1 MSSGTRDSAS
11 RREGGV
17 EGKGRV
23 NGMWGAVTN
32 TAQDELGETLSNFP
46 VYLCFYYLIRVIT

>member
-1 MSSGTRDSAS
+1 M
-11 RREGGV
+11 

-23 NGMWGAVTN
+23 NGMERGVTN
-32 TAQDELGETLSNFP
+32 AAQDELGETLSNFP

>member
-11 RREGGV
+11 WGGVV

-23 NGMWGAVTN
+23 NGMWGGVTN